1 MTIGLVGKKIGMSR
15 VFTDEGVSQ
24 TVTVV
29 EVTPNR
35 ISQVRTEAV
44 DGYNALQ
51 VTVGERRASR
61 VTNAMKGHF
70 AKAGVEP
77 GRGVWE
83 FRLDQPAENEV
94 GSDLTVELFS
104 EGQQVDVSGR
114 TIGKGFAGV
123 IKRHNFGG
131 GRATHG
137 NSKAHRLPGS
147 IGQNQDPGKVFK
159 GKKMA
164 GHMGNVNRT
173 QQNLK
178 VVRVDSERN
187 LLLISG
193 SIPGSRGSDVI
204 IRPAVKGPAAEA
216 AAS

>member
-1 MTIGLVGKKIGMSR
+1 MSIGLIGKKIGMTR
-15 VFTDEGVSQ
+15 IFTDAGASQ
-24 TVTVV
+24 PVTVI

-35 ISQVRTEAV
+35 ISQVRTEEI
-44 DGYNALQ
+44 DGYHALQ
-51 VTVGERRASR
+51 VTVGERRANR
-61 VTNAMKGHF
+61 VTKPMKGHF

-83 FRLDQPAENEV
+83 FRLEAPVENEV
-94 GSDLTVELFS
+94 GSDLTVEIFS
-104 EGQQVDVSGR
+104 EGQEVDVTGQ
-114 TIGKGFAGV
+114 TIGKGFAGT
-123 IKRHNFGG
+123 IKRHHFKG

-164 GHMGNVNRT
+164 GHLGAKQRS
-173 QQNLK
+173 QQNLHI
-178 VVRVDSERN
+178 VRVDSERN
-187 LLLISG
+187 LLLVSG
-193 SIPGSRGSDVI
+193 SVPGSKGSNVI
-204 IRPAVKGPAAEA
+204 VRPAVKAVA

>member
-1 MTIGLVGKKIGMSR
+1 MTR
-15 VFTDEGVSQ
+15 VFDDTGVS
-24 TVTVV
+24 TPVTVV

-35 ISQVRTEAV
+35 ISQVRTEEV
-44 DGYNALQ
+44 DGYNGIQ
-51 VTVGERRASR
+51 VTVGERRATR
-61 VTNAMKGHF
+61 VSKPMKGHF

-83 FRLDQPAENEV
+83 FRIDGAAENEV
-94 GSDLTVELFS
+94 GSDLTVEVFE
-104 EGQQVDVSGR
+104 EGQQVDVTGQ

-123 IKRHNFGG
+123 MKRHHFKG
-131 GRATHG
+131 GRASHG

-164 GHMGNVNRT
+164 GHLGNKQRSV
-173 QQNLK
+173 QNLR

-193 SIPGSRGSDVI
+193 AVPGSKGCDIVI
-204 IRPAVKGPAAEA
+204 KPAIKAKAK
-216 AAS
+216 

>member
-1 MTIGLVGKKIGMSR
+1 MSLGLVGRKVGMTR
-15 VFTDEGVSQ
+15 IFTEDGVSQ
-24 TVTVV
+24 PVTVI

-35 ISQVRTEAV
+35 VTQVKTPEV
-44 DGYNALQ
+44 DGYHALQ
-51 VTVGERRASR
+51 ITVGERRPNR
-61 VTNAMKGHF
+61 VTKAMKGHF
-70 AKAGVEP
+70 AKAGTEP

-83 FRLDQPAENEV
+83 FRLDAAAENEA
-94 GSDLTVELFS
+94 GSELTVELFS
-104 EGQQVDVSGR
+104 EGQSVDVSGQS
-114 TIGKGFAGV
+114 IGKGFAGV
-123 IKRHNFGG
+123 MKRHNFGG

-147 IGQNQDPGKVFK
+147 IGNAQDPGRVFK

-164 GHMGNVNRT
+164 GHMGAAQRV

-193 SIPGSRGSDVI
+193 SIPGSKGADVVVK
-204 IRPAVKGPAAEA
+204 PAVKAAVSE
-216 AAS
+216 

>member
-1 MTIGLVGKKIGMSR
+1 MSIGLVGKKIGMTR
-15 VFTDEGVSQ
+15 VFTEDGVSQ
-24 TVTVV
+24 PVTVI
-29 EVTPNR
+29 ECTPNR
-35 ISQVRTEAV
+35 ISQVRTVET

-51 VTVGERRASR
+51 VTVGERRANR

-83 FRLDQPAENEV
+83 FKLDAPVENEA
-94 GSDLTVELFS
+94 GSEIT
-104 EGQQVDVSGR
+104 VDVFEAGQKVDVTGQS
-114 TIGKGFAGV
+114 IGKGFAGV
-123 IKRHNFGG
+123 IKRHHFGG

-164 GHMGNVNRT
+164 GHLGDKRRV
-173 QQNLK
+173 QQNLE

-193 SIPGSRGSDVI
+193 SIPGSKGSDVVI
-204 IRPAVKGPAAEA
+204 CPAVKAVG
-216 AAS
+216 

>member
-1 MTIGLVGKKIGMSR
+1 MSIGLVGKKIGMTRIFSEDGAS
-15 VFTDEGVSQ
+15 TP
-24 TVTVV
+24 VTVI

-35 ISQVRTEAV
+35 ISQVRTQEI

-51 VTVGERRASR
+51 VTVGERRANR
-61 VTNAMKGHF
+61 VSKPMKGHF

-83 FRLDQPAENEV
+83 FRLDAPAENEI
-94 GSDLTVELFS
+94 GSDLTVELFAA
-104 EGQQVDVSGR
+104 GQKVDVSGR
-114 TIGKGFAGV
+114 SIGKGFAGT

-164 GHMGNVNRT
+164 GHMGNKNRT
-173 QQNLK
+173 QQNLE

-187 LLLISG
+187 LILVSG
-193 SIPGSRGSDVI
+193 SIPGAKGADVVI
-204 IRPAVKGPAAEA
+204 QPAVKARAETA
-216 AAS
+216 DA

>member
-1 MTIGLVGKKIGMSR
+1 MTIGLVGKKVGMSR
-15 VFTDEGVSQ
+15 VFTEDGVSQ

-29 EVTPNR
+29 EVTSNR
-35 ISQVRTEAV
+35 ISQVRTEEN

-83 FRLDQPAENEV
+83 FRLEQPAENEV
-94 GSDLTVELFS
+94 GSSLTVALFS

-114 TIGKGFAGV
+114 SIGKGFAGV
-123 IKRHNFGG
+123 IKRHHFSG

-164 GHMGNVNRT
+164 GHLGNVNRT

-178 VVRVDSERN
+178 IVRVDSERN

-193 SIPGSRGSDVI
+193 SIPGARGSDVV
-204 IRPAVKGPAAEA
+204 IRPAVKSKAVEA
-216 AAS
+216 AS

>member
-15 VFTDEGVSQ
+15 VFTEDGVSQ

-29 EVTPNR
+29 EVTSNR
-35 ISQVRTEAV
+35 ISQVRTEEN

-83 FRLDQPAENEV
+83 FRLEQPAENEV
-94 GSDLTVELFS
+94 GSSLTVALFS

-114 TIGKGFAGV
+114 SIGKGFAGV
-123 IKRHNFGG
+123 IKRHHFSG

-164 GHMGNVNRT
+164 GHLGNVNRT

-178 VVRVDSERN
+178 IVRVDSERN

-193 SIPGSRGSDVI
+193 SIPGSRGSDVV
-204 IRPAVKGPAAEA
+204 IRPAVKRKAVEA
-216 AAS
+216 AS